1 MDKGGSIRIRD
12 KVGGVGCIIRS
23 PTQAHSDAFLAGTE
37 QGWSG
42 CNVGHSLSCGKRETR
57 EVEWSCYE
65 G

>member
-1 MDKGGSIRIRD
+1 VGERGSIRIRD
-12 KVGGVGCIIRS
+12 SVGGVECIIRS
-23 PTQAHSDAFLAGTE
+23 TTQAHFDVFLAGTE

-42 CNVGHSLSCGKRETR
+42 CNVGHSLSCGKREVR